1 MPDEAERSRTESNEA
16 ERSRTKS
23 NGNERNRTAKP
34 GVGSKRRLFRRKLLL
49 RGSLLSTFLR
59 FARDTCSPTLLKPS
73 ADVGLH
79 PGWVKTTVTL
89 DIRWMT
95 FGREGGNERRL
106 TRESSSDANDSDTVR
121 ALGCSRSARGRRCCT
136 RYRSLD
142 RSSVSR
148 DVARTLDDQYRKK
161 MTSLIQ
167 RDFATSRKR
176 ESTGS
181 NASSY
186 LTLLNSLATDLDCM
200 LSELCTTSN
209 SYERSDVFLEPY
221 LQQHGTVQVVN
232 SPSTPPPNPLQHHQL
247 TQLHHVQSEESL
259 SSEGSATSGG
269 SSSSTED
276 SGSEVACDITLIER
290 LIRSH
295 PIWFLPGI
303 QRAGAFH
310 LLQGKE
316 EGNFVVRQ
324 SSQSD
329 TMALSVRL
337 PPGKGPYIEHYLI
350 QANKGKLSLET
361 SENRFDNIPSLIA
374 HYSQCCD
381 ELPVQLTLPR
391 AMREAKNRQQLSSLA
406 LLGQEFWRYP
416 MANPKPPESSSS
428 NTSSLSSFRGGKNN
442 HNDHNDRNN
451 RNNNNSTVH
460 TPTAESIVLN
470 LAPISSHDTRS
481 SSPMTAVTTSTFAL
495 SLPRQPRPTP
505 PNTLNLTTFNE
516 PLDAKREKMSPGER
530 LSQKLISPN
539 LVQSVRCPSPVV
551 HNVESNVLSPV
562 QDTKVTFETKSIAET
577 SKSTVVELCRTRF
590 SASTSASTSSAFN
603 NLSCA
608 NSPVLLPEMRNII
621 EDNHAI
627 GQNVRTPPPPPPRWA
642 KPGLGH
648 AQNNF
653 TVTTTV
659 TFNVN
664 QTNDIGSLQ
673 NTPSEPN
680 TSLSLLSPQSATSNK
695 SLGSSFSV
703 KSPLSATT
711 PVLSPMSKLVP
722 NTGVK
727 TPAGNVLSPTTPSS
741 TSKSKRRRDR
751 EARKNSQHYQESD
764 ILESY
769 YRSSPGDK
777 ISDYE
782 DIWNTTDQ
790 SNHSTWSPNDKFP
803 RNEGPPNPQERLR
816 NSHDRPTVQEKPTIT
831 AESRNYND
839 RLPSN
844 DQLIVRNNR
853 MVLRNDKSIGNE
865 KLSYKETISP
875 EFSSFKPVLEAK
887 PTDQGNGSPPEET
900 GMGRRPDLLSRVCS
914 ANSLN
919 SPSTVTPP
927 RNKLGPM
934 LVKSESNS
942 PLTPESKQGS
952 PFYAEPAD
960 AIAQGAVVIPRR
972 RPRNNPATNKYRHSE
987 PGWLQAPVVLPGNP
1001 NQLHPIDW
1009 EETEETEDKT
1019 PLISSSVDN
1028 LAKRLGTKEPKKIP
1042 RAKPVQPPKIR
1053 TKMLND
1059 TSWAVDSSWEF
1070 IGNEGDDCE
1079 PDYDCDADYE
1089 GNNLAR
1095 KFPDEECDKDVV
1107 GNTLTVQSIILQRY
1121 PELLKPPDTSES
1133 LYSDRNSSYDNVE
1146 KRNERE
1152 DASDFRK
1159 DRVYDSS
1166 EWETPLE
1173 TDESD
1178 AERINKNKSIK
1189 ERLDSL
1195 LSTPRLQALRN
1206 RDNGG
1211 TGSTIRLYALELAA
1225 DKTTTFS
1232 QNIDNF
1238 IQCTKEGKEASPH
1251 VVMRNMRQFM
1261 SGMKNY
1267 LVKHGERE
1275 FEKEVEKERLKLKA
1289 NEFLNLDAILEG
1301 VMMGLVVRPLREH
1314 VYRLFVEHYATTGS
1328 LQTLAESIQHA
1339 QGKQVQDLGVRPKI
1353 VPPTEP
1359 SLERILKYID
1369 RLQKADSPLDK
1380 LENLLAAISAI
1391 FNSVKLANSG
1401 RHVTLGA
1408 DDLLPLLVWVLVRG
1422 KVVDAE
1428 VEAEYM
1434 WGLLHPSLLTGEGG
1448 YYLTTLSSAVHVLK
1462 TFKSSQGTMS
1472 TLNGCGTPDCSSV
1485 LRILV
1490 PDELHG
1496 SLNTRTLPVR
1506 PNMNTREICRILAHK
1521 IRCTNP
1527 QDYGLF
1533 KLVQGE
1539 ETLLG
1544 DHECP
1549 QELSHCLF
1557 AYKRIDAKI
1566 AWPKTSS

>member
-1 MPDEAERSRTESNEA
+1 MLI
-16 ERSRTKS
+16 TKY
-23 NGNERNRTAKP
+23 TTI
-34 GVGSKRRLFRRKLLL
+34 LLQ
-49 RGSLLSTFLR
+49 STNQHIF
-59 FARDTCSPTLLKPS
+59 
-73 ADVGLH
+73 
-79 PGWVKTTVTL
+79 
-89 DIRWMT
+89 
-95 FGREGGNERRL
+95 
-106 TRESSSDANDSDTVR
+106 
-121 ALGCSRSARGRRCCT
+121 
-136 RYRSLD
+136 
-142 RSSVSR
+142 
-148 DVARTLDDQYRKK
+148 
-161 MTSLIQ
+161 
-167 RDFATSRKR
+167 
-176 ESTGS
+176 
-181 NASSY
+181 
-186 LTLLNSLATDLDCM
+186 
-200 LSELCTTSN
+200 
-209 SYERSDVFLEPY
+209 RSDVFLEPY
-221 LQQHGTVQVVN
+221 LQQHGTVQVVS

-259 SSEGSATSGG
+259 SSEGSATSAG
-269 SSSSTED
+269 SSGTTED

-428 NTSSLSSFRGGKNN
+428 NTSSLSSFRGGNN
-442 HNDHNDRNN
+442 NL
-451 RNNNNSTVH
+451 NNNNNNNVH
-460 TPTAESIVLN
+460 TPTTESIVLN

-481 SSPMTAVTTSTFAL
+481 SSPTTVVTTFAS

-516 PLDAKREKMSPGER
+516 PLDVKKEKISPADK

-562 QDTKVTFETKSIAET
+562 QDTRISFESKNAET
-577 SKSTVVELCRTRF
+577 SKSTVIELSRTRF
-590 SASTSASTSSAFN
+590 SSVSTSTSNFHQNVSTFN
-603 NLSCA
+603 NLSCTT
-608 NSPVLLPEMRNII
+608 SPVLPEIRNII
-621 EDNHAI
+621 AENHSV
-627 GQNVRTPPPPPPRWA
+627 GQNVKTPPPPPPRWA
-642 KPGLGH
+642 KPGIGQT
-648 AQNNF
+648 QNNF
-653 TVTTTV
+653 MVTTTV

-664 QTNDIGSLQ
+664 QANDVSSSQQ
-673 NTPSEPN
+673 NTPSDPN
-680 TSLSLLSPQSATSNK
+680 TSLLSPQSATSNK
-695 SLGSSFSV
+695 SLTSNFSV
-703 KSPLSATT
+703 KSPLSPTT
-711 PVLSPMSKLVP
+711 PVLSPLSKLVP
-722 NTGVK
+722 NTGAK
-727 TPAGNVLSPTTPSS
+727 TPNVLSPTTPSS

-790 SNHSTWSPNDKFP
+790 SNQSTWSPNDKLA
-803 RNEGPPNPQERLR
+803 RNDGPANPQERLR
-816 NSHDRPTVQEKPTIT
+816 NS
-831 AESRNYND
+831 ND
-839 RLPSN
+839 RLMVQERQVNPAERN
-844 DQLIVRNNR
+844 FNERLPTNEQLIVRNDR
-853 MVLRNDKSIGNE
+853 MIVRNDKSIGNE
-865 KLSYKETISP
+865 KLSYKEITSP
-875 EFSSFKPVLEAK
+875 EFSSFKPVQEPK
-887 PTDQGNGSPPEET
+887 PTEQSNGSPEET

-927 RNKLGPM
+927 RNKLGLM
-934 LVKSESNS
+934 LAKSESNS

-960 AIAQGAVVIPRR
+960 AIAQSAAIIPRR

-987 PGWLQAPVVLPGNP
+987 PGWLQTPVGGNP

-1009 EETEETEDKT
+1009 EETEEAEDKT

-1028 LAKRLGTKEPKKIP
+1028 LAKRLSTKEVKKIP

-1053 TKMLND
+1053 TKVFND

-1070 IGNEGDDCE
+1070 IGNEADDCE

-1089 GNNLAR
+1089 GDNVAR
-1095 KFPDEECDKDVV
+1095 KFPDEECDRDVV

-1146 KRNERE
+1146 KRHERE
-1152 DASDFRK
+1152 EANDTRK
-1159 DRVYDSS
+1159 DQTYDSS

-1178 AERINKNKSIK
+1178 VERMKRNKSFK
-1189 ERLDSL
+1189 ERLDPL
-1195 LSTPRLQALRN
+1195 LSPPRLQALRN
-1206 RDNGG
+1206 RDNCG
-1211 TGSTIRLYALELAA
+1211 TGATIRSYALQLAA

-1275 FEKEVEKERLKLKA
+1275 FEKEVEKERLKLKP

-1314 VYRLFVEHYATTGS
+1314 VYRLFVDHYAATGS

-1339 QGKQVQDLGVRPKI
+1339 QGKHVQDLGVRKYCLQPKI
-1353 VPPTEP
+1353 IPPSES

-1391 FNSVKLANSG
+1391 FNSVKHANSG

>member
-1 MPDEAERSRTESNEA
+1 MQME
-16 ERSRTKS
+16 
-23 NGNERNRTAKP
+23 
-34 GVGSKRRLFRRKLLL
+34 
-49 RGSLLSTFLR
+49 
-59 FARDTCSPTLLKPS
+59 LK
-73 ADVGLH
+73 
-79 PGWVKTTVTL
+79 
-89 DIRWMT
+89 
-95 FGREGGNERRL
+95 
-106 TRESSSDANDSDTVR
+106 
-121 ALGCSRSARGRRCCT
+121 
-136 RYRSLD
+136 
-142 RSSVSR
+142 
-148 DVARTLDDQYRKK
+148 
-161 MTSLIQ
+161 
-167 RDFATSRKR
+167 
-176 ESTGS
+176 
-181 NASSY
+181 
-186 LTLLNSLATDLDCM
+186 LLNSLATDLDCM
-200 LSELCTTSN
+200 LSELCTTPN
-209 SYERSDVFLEPY
+209 SYDRSDVFLEPY
-221 LQQHGTVQVVN
+221 LQQHGTVQVVS

-374 HYSQCCD
+374 HYSQCCSD

-428 NTSSLSSFRGGKNN
+428 NTSSLSSFRGGNNN
-442 HNDHNDRNN
+442 HS
-451 RNNNNSTVH
+451 NNNNIH
-460 TPTAESIVLN
+460 TPTTESIVLN

-481 SSPMTAVTTSTFAL
+481 TSPTTAITTSTFAS

-516 PLDAKREKMSPGER
+516 PLDVKKISPNEK

-562 QDTKVTFETKSIAET
+562 QDAKIGFESKNMAET
-577 SKSTVVELCRTRF
+577 SKSTIVELSRTRF
-590 SASTSASTSSAFN
+590 SSMNVATSNFHQNVSTFN
-603 NLSCA
+603 NLSCT
-608 NSPVLLPEMRNII
+608 NSPVLPEIRNII
-621 EDNHAI
+621 SENHMI
-627 GQNVRTPPPPPPRWA
+627 GQNVKTPPPPPPRWA

-648 AQNNF
+648 TQNNF
-653 TVTTTV
+653 AVTATV

-664 QTNDIGSLQ
+664 QTTDICSSQ
-673 NTPSEPN
+673 NTPSDPN
-680 TSLSLLSPQSATSNK
+680 TSLLSPQSATSNK
-695 SLGSSFSV
+695 SLTSNFSV
-703 KSPLSATT
+703 KSPLSPNT

-722 NTGVK
+722 NPGGK
-727 TPAGNVLSPTTPSS
+727 TPNVLSPTTPSS

-790 SNHSTWSPNDKFP
+790 SNQSTWSPNDKLP
-803 RNEGPPNPQERLR
+803 RSEAPPNPQERLR
-816 NSHDRPTVQEKPTIT
+816 NSNDRLMMAQDRPSNP
-831 AESRNYND
+831 AERSYND
-839 RLPSN
+839 RLTTN
-844 DQLIVRNNR
+844 ELIVRNDR
-853 MVLRNDKSIGNE
+853 MILRNDKSMGNE
-865 KLSYKETISP
+865 KLSYKEMTSP
-875 EFSSFKPVLEAK
+875 EFSSFKPVLDAK
-887 PTDQGNGSPPEET
+887 PSEHGNGSPEET

-919 SPSTVTPP
+919 SPSTITPP
-927 RNKLGPM
+927 RNKLGLM
-934 LVKSESNS
+934 LAKSESNS

-960 AIAQGAVVIPRR
+960 AIAQSAAIIPRR
-972 RPRNNPATNKYRHSE
+972 RARNNPATNKYRHSE
-987 PGWLQAPVVLPGNP
+987 PGWLQTPVGVNA

-1028 LAKRLGTKEPKKIP
+1028 LAKRLGTKDVKKIP

-1053 TKMLND
+1053 TKVFND

-1089 GNNLAR
+1089 ADNVAR
-1095 KFPDEECDKDVV
+1095 TFPDEECDRDVV

-1152 DASDFRK
+1152 DVEDTRK
-1159 DRVYDSS
+1159 DQAYDSS

-1178 AERINKNKSIK
+1178 VERMNKSKNIK

-1195 LSTPRLQALRN
+1195 LSPPRLQALKN

-1211 TGSTIRLYALELAA
+1211 TGSTIRLYALQLAA

-1275 FEKEVEKERLKLKA
+1275 FEKEVEKERLKLKP

-1339 QGKQVQDLGVRPKI
+1339 QGKHVQDLGVRPKI
-1353 VPPTEP
+1353 IPP
-1359 SLERILKYID
+1359 SDSNLDRILKYID

-1391 FNSVKLANSG
+1391 FNSVKHANSG

-1539 ETLLG
+1539 GKYSETLLG

-1566 AWPKTSS
+1566 AWPRTSS

>member
-1 MPDEAERSRTESNEA
+1 MLPPILNSINSDILTLYTNPGSGRSVA
-16 ERSRTKS
+16 
-23 NGNERNRTAKP
+23 
-34 GVGSKRRLFRRKLLL
+34 
-49 RGSLLSTFLR
+49 
-59 FARDTCSPTLLKPS
+59 
-73 ADVGLH
+73 
-79 PGWVKTTVTL
+79 
-89 DIRWMT
+89 
-95 FGREGGNERRL
+95 
-106 TRESSSDANDSDTVR
+106 TRAT
-121 ALGCSRSARGRRCCT
+121 RGR
-136 RYRSLD
+136 YAEIG
-142 RSSVSR
+142 V
-148 DVARTLDDQYRKK
+148 K
-161 MTSLIQ
+161 
-167 RDFATSRKR
+167 
-176 ESTGS
+176 
-181 NASSY
+181 
-186 LTLLNSLATDLDCM
+186 
-200 LSELCTTSN
+200 
-209 SYERSDVFLEPY
+209 RSDVFLEPY
-221 LQQHGTVQVVN
+221 LQQHGTVQVVS

-428 NTSSLSSFRGGKNN
+428 NTSSLSSFRGGNN
-442 HNDHNDRNN
+442 NL
-451 RNNNNSTVH
+451 NNNNNNIH
-460 TPTAESIVLN
+460 TPTTESIVLN

-481 SSPMTAVTTSTFAL
+481 SSPTGALTTTTFAS

-516 PLDAKREKMSPGER
+516 PLDLKKEKISPGDK

-562 QDTKVTFETKSIAET
+562 QDTKVSFESKTMAET
-577 SKSTVVELCRTRF
+577 SKSTMVELSRTRF
-590 SASTSASTSSAFN
+590 SSVSTSMMNFHQNVSTFN
-603 NLSCA
+603 NLSCTT
-608 NSPVLLPEMRNII
+608 SPVLPEIRNII
-621 EDNHAI
+621 AENHSV
-627 GQNVRTPPPPPPRWA
+627 GQNVKTPPPPPPRWA
-642 KPGLGH
+642 KPAIGPN
-648 AQNNF
+648 QNNF
-653 TVTTTV
+653 SVTTTV

-664 QTNDIGSLQ
+664 HSNDVGSSQ
-673 NTPSEPN
+673 NTPSDPN
-680 TSLSLLSPQSATSNK
+680 TSLLSPQSATSNK
-695 SLGSSFSV
+695 SLTSNFSV
-703 KSPLSATT
+703 KSPLSPTT
-711 PVLSPMSKLVP
+711 PILSPMSKLVP

-727 TPAGNVLSPTTPSS
+727 TPNVLSPTTPSS

-790 SNHSTWSPNDKFP
+790 SNHSTWSPNDKLA
-803 RNEGPPNPQERLR
+803 RNDGPANPQDRLR
-816 NSHDRPTVQEKPTIT
+816 NS
-831 AESRNYND
+831 ND
-839 RLPSN
+839 RLMVPDRVANANSERN
-844 DQLIVRNNR
+844 FNERLPTSEQLIVRNDR
-853 MVLRNDKSIGNE
+853 MIVRNDKSIGNE
-865 KLSYKETISP
+865 KLSYKEMTSP
-875 EFSSFKPVLEAK
+875 EFSSFKPAQEVK
-887 PTDQGNGSPPEET
+887 PVEQSNGSPEET
-900 GMGRRPDLLSRVCS
+900 GMGRRPDLLSRVSGS

-927 RNKLGPM
+927 RNKLGLM
-934 LVKSESNS
+934 LAKSESNS

-960 AIAQGAVVIPRR
+960 AIAQSAAIIPRR

-987 PGWLQAPVVLPGNP
+987 PGWLQTPVGANS

-1009 EETEETEDKT
+1009 EESEETEDKT

-1028 LAKRLGTKEPKKIP
+1028 LAKRLGTKETKKIP

-1053 TKMLND
+1053 TKVFND

-1070 IGNEGDDCE
+1070 IGNEGDDCD

-1089 GNNLAR
+1089 GDNVAR
-1095 KFPDEECDKDVV
+1095 KFPDEECDRDVV

-1152 DASDFRK
+1152 EAGDTRK
-1159 DRVYDSS
+1159 DQTYDSS

-1178 AERINKNKSIK
+1178 VERMKRNKSFK
-1189 ERLDSL
+1189 ERLDPL
-1195 LSTPRLQALRN
+1195 LSPPRLQALRN

-1211 TGSTIRLYALELAA
+1211 TGSSIRSYALQLAA

-1267 LVKHGERE
+1267 LVKHGEKE

-1301 VMMGLVVRPLREH
+1301 VMMNLVVRPLREH
-1314 VYRLFVEHYATTGS
+1314 VYRLFVDHYATTGS

-1339 QGKQVQDLGVRPKI
+1339 QGKHIQDLGVRPKI
-1353 VPPTEP
+1353 IPPSEP
-1359 SLERILKYID
+1359 NLERILKCID

-1380 LENLLAAISAI
+1380 LENLLAAFSAI
-1391 FNSVKLANSG
+1391 FNSVKHANSG
-1401 RHVTLGA
+1401 RHLALGA

-1422 KVVDAE
+1422 RVVDAE

>member
-1 MPDEAERSRTESNEA
+1 MEIENWW
-16 ERSRTKS
+16 
-23 NGNERNRTAKP
+23 
-34 GVGSKRRLFRRKLLL
+34 RKEL
-49 RGSLLSTFLR
+49 
-59 FARDTCSPTLLKPS
+59 
-73 ADVGLH
+73 
-79 PGWVKTTVTL
+79 
-89 DIRWMT
+89 
-95 FGREGGNERRL
+95 
-106 TRESSSDANDSDTVR
+106 
-121 ALGCSRSARGRRCCT
+121 
-136 RYRSLD
+136 
-142 RSSVSR
+142 
-148 DVARTLDDQYRKK
+148 
-161 MTSLIQ
+161 
-167 RDFATSRKR
+167 
-176 ESTGS
+176 
-181 NASSY
+181 
-186 LTLLNSLATDLDCM
+186 LLNSLATDLDCM
-200 LSELCTTSN
+200 LSELCTTPN

-221 LQQHGTVQVVN
+221 LQQHGTVQVVS

-428 NTSSLSSFRGGKNN
+428 NTSSLSSFRGGNN
-442 HNDHNDRNN
+442 NL
-451 RNNNNSTVH
+451 NNNNNNIH
-460 TPTAESIVLN
+460 TPTTESIVLN

-481 SSPMTAVTTSTFAL
+481 SSPTGALTTTTFAS

-516 PLDAKREKMSPGER
+516 PLDLKKEKISPGDK

-562 QDTKVTFETKSIAET
+562 QDTKVSFESKTMAET
-577 SKSTVVELCRTRF
+577 SKSTMVELSRTRF
-590 SASTSASTSSAFN
+590 SSVSTSMMNFHQNVSTFN
-603 NLSCA
+603 NLSCTT
-608 NSPVLLPEMRNII
+608 SPVLPEIRNII
-621 EDNHAI
+621 AENHSV
-627 GQNVRTPPPPPPRWA
+627 GQNVKTPPPPPPRWA
-642 KPGLGH
+642 KPAIGPN
-648 AQNNF
+648 QNNF
-653 TVTTTV
+653 SVTTTV

-664 QTNDIGSLQ
+664 HSNDVGSSQ
-673 NTPSEPN
+673 NTPSDPN
-680 TSLSLLSPQSATSNK
+680 TSLLSPQSATSNK
-695 SLGSSFSV
+695 SLTSNFSV
-703 KSPLSATT
+703 KSPLSPTT
-711 PVLSPMSKLVP
+711 PILSPMSKLVP

-727 TPAGNVLSPTTPSS
+727 TPNVLSPTTPSS

-790 SNHSTWSPNDKFP
+790 SNHSTWSPNDKLA
-803 RNEGPPNPQERLR
+803 RNDGPANPQDRLR
-816 NSHDRPTVQEKPTIT
+816 NS
-831 AESRNYND
+831 ND
-839 RLPSN
+839 RLMVPDRVANANSERN
-844 DQLIVRNNR
+844 FNERLPTSEQLIVRNDR
-853 MVLRNDKSIGNE
+853 MIVRNDKSIGNE
-865 KLSYKETISP
+865 KLSYKEMTSP
-875 EFSSFKPVLEAK
+875 EFSSFKPAQEVK
-887 PTDQGNGSPPEET
+887 PVEQSNGSPEET
-900 GMGRRPDLLSRVCS
+900 GMGRRPDLLSRVSGS

-927 RNKLGPM
+927 RNKLGLM
-934 LVKSESNS
+934 LAKSESNS

-960 AIAQGAVVIPRR
+960 AIAQSAAIIPRR

-987 PGWLQAPVVLPGNP
+987 PGWLQTPVGANS

-1009 EETEETEDKT
+1009 EESEETEDKT

-1028 LAKRLGTKEPKKIP
+1028 LAKRLGTKETKKIP

-1053 TKMLND
+1053 TKVFND

-1070 IGNEGDDCE
+1070 IGNEGDDCD

-1089 GNNLAR
+1089 GDNVAR
-1095 KFPDEECDKDVV
+1095 KFPDEECDRDVV

-1152 DASDFRK
+1152 EAGDTRK
-1159 DRVYDSS
+1159 DQTYDSS

-1178 AERINKNKSIK
+1178 VERMKRNKSFK
-1189 ERLDSL
+1189 ERLDPL
-1195 LSTPRLQALRN
+1195 LSPPRLQALRN

-1211 TGSTIRLYALELAA
+1211 TGSSIRSYALQLAA

-1267 LVKHGERE
+1267 LVKHGEKE

-1301 VMMGLVVRPLREH
+1301 VMMNLVVRPLREH
-1314 VYRLFVEHYATTGS
+1314 VYRLFVDHYATTGS

-1339 QGKQVQDLGVRPKI
+1339 QGKHIQDLGVRPKI
-1353 VPPTEP
+1353 IPPSEP
-1359 SLERILKYID
+1359 NLERILKCID

-1380 LENLLAAISAI
+1380 LENLLAAFSAI
-1391 FNSVKLANSG
+1391 FNSVKHANSG
-1401 RHVTLGA
+1401 RHLALGA

-1422 KVVDAE
+1422 RVVDAE

>member
-1 MPDEAERSRTESNEA
+1 
-16 ERSRTKS
+16 
-23 NGNERNRTAKP
+23 
-34 GVGSKRRLFRRKLLL
+34 
-49 RGSLLSTFLR
+49 
-59 FARDTCSPTLLKPS
+59 
-73 ADVGLH
+73 
-79 PGWVKTTVTL
+79 
-89 DIRWMT
+89 
-95 FGREGGNERRL
+95 
-106 TRESSSDANDSDTVR
+106 
-121 ALGCSRSARGRRCCT
+121 
-136 RYRSLD
+136 
-142 RSSVSR
+142 
-148 DVARTLDDQYRKK
+148 
-161 MTSLIQ
+161 
-167 RDFATSRKR
+167 
-176 ESTGS
+176 
-181 NASSY
+181 
-186 LTLLNSLATDLDCM
+186 M
-200 LSELCTTSN
+200 LSELCTTPN

-221 LQQHGTVQVVN
+221 LQQHGTVQVVS

-428 NTSSLSSFRGGKNN
+428 NTSSLSSFRGGNN
-442 HNDHNDRNN
+442 NL
-451 RNNNNSTVH
+451 NNNNNNIH
-460 TPTAESIVLN
+460 TPTTESIVLN

-481 SSPMTAVTTSTFAL
+481 SSPTGALTTTTFAS

-516 PLDAKREKMSPGER
+516 PLDLKKEKISPGDK

-562 QDTKVTFETKSIAET
+562 QDTKVSFESKTMAET
-577 SKSTVVELCRTRF
+577 SKSTMVELSRTRF
-590 SASTSASTSSAFN
+590 SSVSTSMMNFHQNVSTFN
-603 NLSCA
+603 NLSCTT
-608 NSPVLLPEMRNII
+608 SPVLPEIRNII
-621 EDNHAI
+621 AENHSV
-627 GQNVRTPPPPPPRWA
+627 GQNVKTPPPPPPRWA
-642 KPGLGH
+642 KPAIGPN
-648 AQNNF
+648 QNNF
-653 TVTTTV
+653 SVTTTV

-664 QTNDIGSLQ
+664 HSNDVGSSQ
-673 NTPSEPN
+673 NTPSDPN
-680 TSLSLLSPQSATSNK
+680 TSLLSPQSATSNK
-695 SLGSSFSV
+695 SLTSNFSV
-703 KSPLSATT
+703 KSPLSPTT
-711 PVLSPMSKLVP
+711 PILSPMSKLVP

-727 TPAGNVLSPTTPSS
+727 TPNVLSPTTPSS

-790 SNHSTWSPNDKFP
+790 SNHSTWSPNDKLA
-803 RNEGPPNPQERLR
+803 RNDGPANPQDRLR
-816 NSHDRPTVQEKPTIT
+816 NS
-831 AESRNYND
+831 ND
-839 RLPSN
+839 RLMVPDRVANANSERN
-844 DQLIVRNNR
+844 FNERLPTSEQLIVRNDR
-853 MVLRNDKSIGNE
+853 MIVRNDKSIGNE
-865 KLSYKETISP
+865 KLSYKEMTSP
-875 EFSSFKPVLEAK
+875 EFSSFKPAQEVK
-887 PTDQGNGSPPEET
+887 PVEQSNGSPEET
-900 GMGRRPDLLSRVCS
+900 GMGRRPDLLSRVSGS

-927 RNKLGPM
+927 RNKLGLM
-934 LVKSESNS
+934 LAKSESNS

-960 AIAQGAVVIPRR
+960 AIAQSAAIIPRR

-987 PGWLQAPVVLPGNP
+987 PGWLQTPVGANS

-1009 EETEETEDKT
+1009 EESEETEDKT

-1028 LAKRLGTKEPKKIP
+1028 LAKRLGTKETKKIP

-1053 TKMLND
+1053 TKVFND

-1070 IGNEGDDCE
+1070 IGNEGDDCD

-1089 GNNLAR
+1089 GDNVAR
-1095 KFPDEECDKDVV
+1095 KFPDEECDRDVV

-1152 DASDFRK
+1152 EAGDTRK
-1159 DRVYDSS
+1159 DQTYDSS

-1178 AERINKNKSIK
+1178 VERMKRNKSFK
-1189 ERLDSL
+1189 ERLDPL
-1195 LSTPRLQALRN
+1195 LSPPRLQALRN

-1211 TGSTIRLYALELAA
+1211 TGSSIRSYALQLAA

-1267 LVKHGERE
+1267 LVKHGEKE

-1301 VMMGLVVRPLREH
+1301 VMMNLVVRPLREH
-1314 VYRLFVEHYATTGS
+1314 VYRLFVDHYATTGS

-1339 QGKQVQDLGVRPKI
+1339 QGKHIQDLGVRPKI
-1353 VPPTEP
+1353 IPPSEP
-1359 SLERILKYID
+1359 NLERILKCID

-1380 LENLLAAISAI
+1380 LENLLAAFSAI
-1391 FNSVKLANSG
+1391 FNSVKHANSG
-1401 RHVTLGA
+1401 RHLALGA

-1422 KVVDAE
+1422 RVVDAE